1 MSNSRGMFSVT
12 LKLVGDMFVPSAI
25 SVVMS
30 VHAGG
35 GAVGGSD
42 LRSEHVLKCILLKV
56 VTIDF
61 HLYGILFR
69 HII

>member
-1 MSNSRGMFSVT
+1 MFSVT

-30 VHAGG
+30 IHAGG

-42 LRSEHVLKCILLKV
+42 LRSEHVLKCIL
-56 VTIDF
+56 
-61 HLYGILFR
+61 
-69 HII
+69 HIRCDH

>member
-1 MSNSRGMFSVT
+1 MLNSRGMFSVT

-42 LRSEHVLKCILLKV
+42 LRSEHVLKYILL
-56 VTIDF
+56 ISCD
-61 HLYGILFR
+61 H
-69 HII
+69 